1 MKTVKDELAFFQKL
15 IKGIAAQFGDQC
27 EVVLH
32 DYSEEYNHTIIAI
45 ENGHVTGRKVGDCG
59 TNLGL
64 EVLRRMKEPEDQY
77 NYMTTSKDGKILR
90 STSVYIQDDDGE
102 FIGSVCIN
110 WDVSN
115 FASTAEQLNKLATA
129 AESQQVTEIIT
140 DNISD
145 LLDAM
150 IHDSIQQV
158 GKPTMSMTKEEKA
171 KGLKYLDSK
180 GAFYVKHAG
189 DRVAKAYGIS
199 KNTIYN
205 YLEKYRDS

>member
-64 EVLRRMKEPEDQY
+64 EVLRKMKEPEDQY

-90 STSVYIQDDDGE
+90 STSVYIQNDDGE

-140 DNISD
+140 DNVSD

-158 GKPTMSMTKEEKA
+158 GKPTASMTKEEKT
-171 KGLKYLDSK
+171 KGLKYLDAK
-180 GAFYVKHAG
+180 GAFLVKYAG

-199 KNTIYN
+199 KNTVYN
-205 YLEKYRDS
+205 YLEKYKDE